1 MYKIETTSKVS
12 QKLTRKI
19 NLGRQGARAELS
31 TLDTA
36 HRPPTARKG
45 HPRPIKTHS
54 AQEPPTRRTNPGR
67 RGARAEPPA
76 QENDPP
82 SPNTSPQYTTP
93 TKERIATA
101 APLQRHH
108 KAPAPIPERENQ
120 QAIVTHK
127 LKEALARCRAI

>member
-31 TLDTA
+31 
-36 HRPPTARKG
+36 
-45 HPRPIKTHS
+45 
-54 AQEPPTRRTNPGR
+54 
-67 RGARAEPPA
+67 A

-120 QAIVTHK
+120 
-127 LKEALARCRAI
+127 